1 MMKHYFRNNF
11 MNLKSDTFNYP
22 LSEIGFVSNLSEDVY
37 KLIGYKG
44 PLHFDRS
51 FRDSVNEK
59 DANIKNFSPESIPS

>member
-1 MMKHYFRNNF
+1 

-37 KLIGYKG
+37 KLIGDKG
-44 PLHFDRS
+44 PLHFERS
-51 FRDSVNEK
+51 FRDSVNEE